1 MRPARLDLPAFCFCD
16 DLQHLVKKD
25 GRYACE
31 PFEFAIAS
39 LDEVFVFHLGI
50 GNLQDIFARGLLF
63 LHVVPTA
70 AEGVLILKVHWTT
83 FSARLPMVPSMPCV
97 MPCSVRRVSVAFA
110 DISVW
115 LWQRCWTNLLLK
127 LRDRRRSA
135 PISSFQ
141 NEIREGEVT
150 IGVRGI
156 IVPSRVNAGSC
167 ICLANRSSSWG

>member
-1 MRPARLDLPAFCFCD
+1 M
-16 DLQHLVKKD
+16 
-25 GRYACE
+25 
-31 PFEFAIAS
+31 
-39 LDEVFVFHLGI
+39 
-50 GNLQDIFARGLLF
+50 
-63 LHVVPTA
+63 
-70 AEGVLILKVHWTT
+70 ILKVHWTI
-83 FSARLPMVPSMPCV
+83 FSALLPMVPSMPCV

-150 IGVRGI
+150 IGVRGDNSTEQSKCWVLYLLGELKLI
-156 IVPSRVNAGSC
+156 LGLR
-167 ICLANRSSSWG
+167 